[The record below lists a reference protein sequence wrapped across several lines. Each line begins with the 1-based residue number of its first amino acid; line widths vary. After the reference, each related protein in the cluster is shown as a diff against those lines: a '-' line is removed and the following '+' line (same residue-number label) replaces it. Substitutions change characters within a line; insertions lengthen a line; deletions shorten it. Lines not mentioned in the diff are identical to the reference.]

1 MIDRSDNGL
10 CPWIEHNGAEWQPRQ
25 DAPAGRVGE
34 PRDVAALAAYLVGDS
49 AGYVTGALLHVD
61 GGYALG
67 GLPPLSWSA
76 AQ

>member
-1 MIDRSDNGL
+1 MATWVSEDF
-10 CPWIEHNGAEWQPRQ
+10 RQ
-25 DAPAGRVGE
+25 AWLARIPAGRVGE